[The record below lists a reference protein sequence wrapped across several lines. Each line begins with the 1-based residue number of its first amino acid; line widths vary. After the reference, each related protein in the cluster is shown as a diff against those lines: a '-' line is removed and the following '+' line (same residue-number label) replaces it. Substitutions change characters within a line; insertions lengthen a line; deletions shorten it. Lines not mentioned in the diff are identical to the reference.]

1 MAYLHR
7 GANDNQRADIDKH
20 YATVKTVATDLWGAC
35 PRWRPVRHHLHRG
48 QARSHTDRVGLS
60 DQRCSPNTH
69 GHAAVK
75 TVVTGLCGSG
85 LARDGVR
92 LVIACIAG
100 KPALTYGLPL
110 IFLNIDDVM
119 GLV

>member
-1 MAYLHR
+1 
-7 GANDNQRADIDKH
+7 
-20 YATVKTVATDLWGAC
+20 VKTD
-35 PRWRPVRHHLHRG
+35 
-48 QARSHTDRVGLS
+48 
-60 DQRCSPNTH
+60 
-69 GHAAVK
+69 
-75 TVVTGLCGSG
+75 VTGLCGSG

-92 LVIACIAG
+92 LVTACIAG